1 MHSLSIIF
9 SIFAKPQ
16 AYLDPGTGS
25 LITQVVVAGL
35 LGTGIFLRAF
45 WKKIFKKKS
54 KPTEETDQDLD
65 SSEPQPPD
73 EQ

>member
-9 SIFAKPQ
+9 SVFAKSQ

-35 LGTGIFLRAF
+35 LGAGIFLRAF
-45 WKKIFKKKS
+45 WKKIFKKKN
-54 KPTEETDQDLD
+54 KPEEETDQDLD

>member
-1 MHSLSIIF
+1 MHSLSIFF
-9 SIFAKPQ
+9 SVFAKPQ

-35 LGTGIFLRAF
+35 LGAGIFLRAF
-45 WKKIFKKKS
+45 WKKIFKKKN
-54 KPTEETDQDLD
+54 KPEEETDQDLD